1 MIEQRYEFYFSI
13 YDHNLFLNIID
24 LLETIKNDE
33 KTSFVSKYRD
43 YFNIETITIF
53 SYLTSYNIYYV
64 N

>member
-33 KTSFVSKYRD
+33 K
-43 YFNIETITIF
+43 NIFCLKI
-53 SYLTSYNIYYV
+53 SRLL
-64 N
+64 